1 MRRAAAL
8 DRFRIAAAVMVV
20 CIHTSPLLSYTEA
33 GDSYSDGY
41 VAFHNREGEH
51 SPCRADW
58 MEYIDFLLK

>member
-33 GDSYSDGY
+33 GDY
-41 VAFHNREGEH
+41 
-51 SPCRADW
+51 
-58 MEYIDFLLK
+58 LLTRVLARIAVPFS